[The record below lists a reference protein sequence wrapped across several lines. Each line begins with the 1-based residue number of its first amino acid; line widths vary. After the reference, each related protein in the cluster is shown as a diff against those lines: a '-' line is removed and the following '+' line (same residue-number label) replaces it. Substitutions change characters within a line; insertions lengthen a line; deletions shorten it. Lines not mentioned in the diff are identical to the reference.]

1 MVRSERRNSI
11 RRGEADKMRN
21 GLLIKTTGTVILSLA
36 LMSTSCNSRSQGQ
49 TTVSSAGTLSLN
61 SLPWNMDYATIKYD
75 SSGHQTWVAR
85 YNDPGNADD
94 MADAMT
100 IDKSGNIYVTGQS
113 MGSANGTDYDY
124 ATIKYDKNG
133 NQLWVA
139 RYASPEDGENTALA
153 IAVDNAGNVYVT
165 GESPDTDNRYD
176 YATVKYDSN
185 GHELWVARYAGPG
198 NSDEPCALMVDGSGN
213 VYVTGTSQENN
224 SGVDDCAT
232 IKYDSTGRQLW
243 VARCID
249 GTPFAMALDK
259 TGNVYITGFSDV
271 NGQDYLTVKYDNDGN
286 QLWASSYDGMGNS
299 GNYARGLA
307 VDGAGNV
314 YVTGQSPGGSNGI
327 NDDYATVKYD
337 SNAKELWMARYN
349 GPANSDDEACGVA
362 VDKVGNVY
370 VAGSSVRASNGN
382 RDYTTVKYDING
394 NELWVARYAGSGND
408 DNFAS
413 AVSLDKSGNV
423 CVAGQSGVLG
433 SSRDYATVKYN
444 ADGKQTWVARYSG
457 PRNGF
462 DDANA
467 IAVDGKGNVYVT
479 GQSAGS
485 NGVIQVT
492 QPPWINVEVFSDTT
506 QTIDV
511 KVGEEFAFGFNTAP
525 PLNLSWDEKHDE
537 NMLSLVDEDEVSL
550 QPYYPSDAITWF
562 LYQALQPGET
572 QITFTYSSGEQLPAA
587 DQKVFTIDIQ

>member
-1 MVRSERRNSI
+1 
-11 RRGEADKMRN
+11 MRN
-21 GLLIKTTGTVILSLA
+21 GLLIKTTGIVILSLV

-49 TTVSSAGTLSLN
+49 TTETSKVTTNPTSMLSSNA
-61 SLPWNMDYATIKYD
+61 LPWNTDYATVKYD

-85 YNDPGNADD
+85 YNGPGKADD
-94 MADAMT
+94 MAYAMT
-100 IDKSGNIYVTGQS
+100 IDKNGNIYVTGQS
-113 MGSANGTDYDY
+113 MGSGNGTNYDY

-133 NQLWVA
+133 TQLWVA
-139 RYASPEDGENTALA
+139 RYTSPDDGENTALA

-198 NSDEPCALMVDGSGN
+198 DSDEPCAILVDSSGN

-224 SGVDDCAT
+224 IGIDDCAT
-232 IKYDSTGRQLW
+232 VKYDNTGRQLW
-243 VARCID
+243 VARYIN

-259 TGNVYITGFSDV
+259 TGNVYIAGCSNAD
-271 NGQDYLTVKYDNDGN
+271 GEDYLTIKYDNNGN
-286 QLWASSYDGMGNS
+286 QLWVSSYDGMGNT
-299 GNYARGLA
+299 GNIAHGLA

-337 SNAKELWMARYN
+337 SNGKELWVARYN
-349 GPANSDDEACGVA
+349 GPANSDDEACGLA
-362 VDKVGNVY
+362 VDNNGNVY

-382 RDYTTVKYDING
+382 RDYTTVKYDTNG
-394 NELWVARYAGSGND
+394 NELWVAQYAGSGND

-413 AVSLDKSGNV
+413 AVGLDKSGNV
-423 CVAGQSGVLG
+423 YVTGQSGIDG
-433 SSRDYATVKYN
+433 SYMDYDTVKYN
-444 ADGKQTWVARYSG
+444 SDGKQLWAARYHG
-457 PRNGF
+457 PGTGF
-462 DDANA
+462 DDASA
-467 IAVDGKGNVYVT
+467 IAIDGEGNVYVT

-485 NGVIQVT
+485 NGIFQVT
-492 QPPWINVEVFSDTT
+492 QPPWIDVNVYSDTT
-506 QTIDV
+506 QPIEV
-511 KVGEEFAFGFNTAP
+511 KVGEEFTFGFNTAP
-525 PLNLSWDEKHDE
+525 PLNLSWDEKHDDK
-537 NMLSLVDEDEVSL
+537 MLSLVDSDEVSL
-550 QPYYPSDAITWF
+550 QPNYPSNATTWF

-572 QITFTYSSGEQLPAA
+572 KITFTYSSGEQLPVA

>member
-1 MVRSERRNSI
+1 
-11 RRGEADKMRN
+11 MRN
-21 GLLIKTTGTVILSLA
+21 GLLIKTTGTVILSLV

-49 TTVSSAGTLSLN
+49 TTTTSADTLSLN
-61 SLPWNMDYATIKYD
+61 ALPWNMDYATVKYD

-85 YNDPGNADD
+85 YNGPGNAND

-133 NQLWVA
+133 TQLWVA
-139 RYASPEDGENTALA
+139 RYTSPEEGENTALA

-165 GESPDTDNRYD
+165 GESLDTDNRYD
-176 YATVKYDSN
+176 YATVKYDNN
-185 GHELWVARYAGPG
+185 GHELWVERYAGPG
-198 NSDEPCALMVDGSGN
+198 NSDEPCAILVDGSSN
-213 VYVTGTSQENN
+213 IYVTGTSQENN
-224 SGVDDCAT
+224 IGIDDCAT
-232 IKYDSTGRQLW
+232 VKYDNTGRQLW
-243 VARCID
+243 VARYIN

-259 TGNVYITGFSDV
+259 TGNVYITGCS
-271 NGQDYLTVKYDNDGN
+271 NAGGEDYLTIKYDNNGN
-286 QLWASSYDGMGNS
+286 QLWASSYDGMGNT
-299 GNYARGLA
+299 GNIARGLA

-314 YVTGQSPGGSNGI
+314 YVTGQSPGGSNGV

-337 SNAKELWMARYN
+337 SNGKELWAARYN
-349 GPANSDDEACGVA
+349 GPSNSDDEACGLA
-362 VDKVGNVY
+362 VDNNGHVY

-382 RDYTTVKYDING
+382 RDYTVVKYDING
-394 NELWVARYAGSGND
+394 NELWVAQYAGSGND
-408 DNFAS
+408 DNLAS
-413 AVSLDKSGNV
+413 AVNLDKSGNV
-423 CVAGQSGVLG
+423 YVTGQSGVPG
-433 SSRDYATVKYN
+433 SSRDYATVKYD
-444 ADGKQTWVARYSG
+444 ADGKQLWAARYSG

-467 IAVDGKGNVYVT
+467 IAVDGEGNVCVT

-485 NGVIQVT
+485 NGVTHVT
-492 QPPWINVEVFSDTT
+492 QPPWTNVDVYNDTT

-525 PLNLSWDEKHDE
+525 PLNMSWGEKHDE
-537 NMLSLVDEDEVSL
+537 TMLSLMDEDEVSL
-550 QPYYPSDAITWF
+550 QPYYPSNATTWF

-572 QITFTYSSGEQLPAA
+572 QITFIYSSGEQLPVA
-587 DQKVFTIDIQ
+587 DQKVFNIDIK